1 MERNV
6 NTKNPFLILDNSI
19 LNEINRIDES
29 QIITK
34 DIKIYSKALSTKY
47 QIIPVALDNDK
58 SKITSEIISRS
69 IPRSRIPGGAS
80 YDSRG
85 NSIVVELAKYT
96 IPYSG
101 EDKYYEVRLNKPNIY
116 DFEFRKGTIIVELTS
131 FNILTNNDGNKKE
144 IAKIFLEFF
153 DNLEKLV
160 EEIRLIIEKYNENLE
175 NRLEEYLQRYVS
187 GILTKRKNDSDINP
201 FASEE

>member
-19 LNEINRIDES
+19 LSEINRIEES

-34 DIKIYSKALSTKY
+34 DIKIYAKNLATKY
-47 QIIPVALDNDK
+47 QIKPVELDNDK

-85 NSIVVELAKYT
+85 NSIVVEIAKYT

-101 EDKYYEVRLNKPNIY
+101 EDKYYEVRLNKPNVY
-116 DFEFRKGTIIVELTS
+116 DFEFRKGAIIVELTS
-131 FNILTNNDGNKKE
+131 FNILTNNDQNKKE
-144 IAKIFLEFF
+144 ITKIFLEFF
-153 DNLEKLV
+153 DNLEKLI
-160 EEIRLIIEKYNENLE
+160 EEIRLIIEKYNENLKS
-175 NRLEEYLQRYVS
+175 RIEEYLQRYIS
-187 GILTKRKNDSDINP
+187 SILSKRKNDNDINP
-201 FASEE
+201 FASE